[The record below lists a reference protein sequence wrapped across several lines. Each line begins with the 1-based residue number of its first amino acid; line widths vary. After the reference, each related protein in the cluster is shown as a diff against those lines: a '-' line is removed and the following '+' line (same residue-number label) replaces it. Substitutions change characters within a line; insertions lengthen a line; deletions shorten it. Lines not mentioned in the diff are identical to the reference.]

1 MKLLDLITFIFNAN
15 LICIYGDDIPDIEG
29 YPDNTK
35 FKQYYNRDIDDI
47 CSDNDIIAIKILP
60 E

>member
-15 LICIYGDDIPDIEG
+15 LICIYGEDIPYIEG

-47 CSDNDIIAIKILP
+47 CSDNDIIVIKILP